1 MAMKPLRPCRHPG
14 CQKLT
19 REGWCPKHK
28 PKRAERRVSAQ
39 WHGWYNLTV
48 WTDDLRPNQLMRE
61 PWCRECARRGITSS
75 PTGVTGPALSTGT
88 ICRACASPA
97 TIAKLP
103 SKWRRKNGKTGGVFS
118 ARNRQDR
125 RDAWA
130 CATDLPAH
138 GKPKACQTLP
148 RPGKVWELK
157 QDRTAPSVRDFLP
170 TGNPEARRSPAGGE
184 SREQAGREM
193 GESWGRDGR
202 QN

>member
-39 WHGWYNLTV
+39 WPSGQTICGPISSCGNHGAGSAPDGAYGPGPRW
-48 WTDDLRPNQLMRE
+48 W
-61 PWCRECARRGITSS
+61 ITSS

-148 RPGKVWELK
+148 RPGQVW
-157 QDRTAPSVRDFLP
+157 
-170 TGNPEARRSPAGGE
+170 GIEARPHGPLGKRFSPHGK
-184 SREQAGREM
+184 S
-193 GESWGRDGR
+193 
-202 QN
+202 